1 MTQRAWPVSRR
12 RTLLGSAALASLPSA
27 CRSFRRPAPP
37 DPIRIGLL
45 LAKTGQIAP
54 QTEYLAQGTYLA
66 LEQRNNMIGGRPAE
80 LVWLD
85 EPSPQAATQNMQKL
99 VQENKVCA
107 ILGGS
112 LSSNALAEEATAAE
126 LKIPMVIDNAAAT
139 EITGKNC
146 NRYTFRLNTPVLVQ
160 SRMLAPYALKNGKR
174 WYFITASFAFGQDI
188 LRTSRQLLKDA
199 GGTEVGID
207 EVPLN
212 TADYSSFILKI
223 RQAKPD
229 VVLGGLSAGDL
240 STFLKQWNELGMK
253 GKIPFVEIAIGDTD
267 IWAVGPEAATGVFTS
282 LWWYKNPNNPPE
294 EKAFAEAYEK
304 KYTAR
309 PPTRPGWAGSPPNRC
324 SKRSRPR
331 NPPRPMPIIEALENW
346 KFGSGRREIQ
356 IPQVRPPDAAAQPGG
371 AGQGQDHRQ
380 MGLFRCKSVPAGKP
394 RRARK
399 GLRHAGRSRLQ
410 NDLSD
415 RLARCRRSRE
425 ASFNGKSSRCSIR
438 NYSSPKSRAASCSAG
453 FTC

>member
-1 MTQRAWPVSRR
+1 MTILTRGHPLSRR
-12 RTLLGSAALASLPSA
+12 HTLLGSAALASVPLSMPFISKA
-27 CRSFRRPAPP
+27 GAA

-146 NRYTFRLNTPVLVQ
+146 NKYTFRLNTPVLVQ
-160 SRMLAPYALKNGKR
+160 SRMLAPYALTYGKK

-188 LRTSRQLLKDA
+188 LRTNRALLKAA
-199 GGTEVGID
+199 GGTEVGVD

-212 TADYSSFILKI
+212 TPDYSSFILKI

-304 KYTAR
+304 KHNRPAADKAWMGWITAKSLFDSIEAAKS
-309 PPTRPGWAGSPPNRC
+309 TET
-324 SKRSRPR
+324 
-331 NPPRPMPIIEALENW
+331 MPIIEALENW
-346 KFGSGRREIQ
+346 KFE
-356 IPQVRPPDAAAQPGG
+356 
-371 AGQGQDHRQ
+371 
-380 MGLFRCKSVPAGKP
+380 
-394 RRARK
+394 
-399 GLRHAGRSRLQ
+399 
-410 NDLSD
+410 
-415 RLARCRRSRE
+415 
-425 ASFNGKSSRCSIR
+425 
-438 NYSSPKSRAASCSAG
+438 SAG
-453 FTC
+453 VRYNYRKWDHQMQLRNLVVSVKEKITDKWDYFDVKAALPENPDDLDKVFGTQEEVGCKMI